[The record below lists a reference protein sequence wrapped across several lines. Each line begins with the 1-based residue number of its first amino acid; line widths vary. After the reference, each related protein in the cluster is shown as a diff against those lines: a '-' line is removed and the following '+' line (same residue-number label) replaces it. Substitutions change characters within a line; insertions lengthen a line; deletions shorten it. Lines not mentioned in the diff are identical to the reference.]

1 MDPKY
6 YEVQCAG
13 RLLAALN
20 ESQLTY
26 SITPSYYRECVR
38 KFRKDSAPE
47 SAFSKAREML
57 SQCQW
62 DKLEG
67 NDKSINFDEIEV
79 DILLHAESLSAENV
93 DLGKEFHLLR
103 PDAPV
108 KPEQILN
115 RHISDKAIDVNAN
128 AYIVAEVTRDGTAAM
143 AKKKMY
149 QMERDLAFLLARA
162 RVNFNDPTITIG
174 NIVRLVALIT
184 PSAQIEEVSKFLI
197 EKKYGLPLVY
207 SLLQQKRVYLGKVPP
222 EGNSSIVS
230 RSIRESFA
238 ASDSFSSISNRSRQK
253 LVTISYEGKVM
264 KMNVAYCT
272 NWADFLGKIGEA
284 SGVLQLTKDMVSVY
298 CFDRGISQTVHAVDA
313 LVEKET
319 YYVVKVGEP
328 VPEPI
333 VPRTITFK
341 TMDEFY
347 EALRNESDDEFK
359 KKFVTTAK
367 KVFRDQGIGLKR
379 LPGLTNEE
387 LERIGLKQ
395 WGLRQAILK
404 VLGKD
409 KS

>member
-1 MDPKY
+1 MNPKY

-20 ESQLTY
+20 ESQQTY

-222 EGNSSIVS
+222 EGNSNIVS

-253 LVTISYEGKVM
+253 LVTISYEGNLID
-264 KMNVAYCT
+264 MNVADCA
-272 NWADFLGKIGEA
+272 NLSEFLEKVGKSSA
-284 SGVLQLTKDMVSVY
+284 TLKLTKSVTAVY
-298 CFDRGISQTVHAVDA
+298 RIENGSPHFVTEVDA
-313 LVEKET
+313 FIEKQT
-319 YYVVKVGEP
+319 YYVVTAGDPLPKP
-328 VPEPI
+328 VSPE
-333 VPRTITFK
+333 TTSFQ
-341 TMDEFY
+341 TMEEFY
-347 EALRNESDDEFK
+347 AKLELEFDDEFK
-359 KKFVTTAK
+359 KDFMTNVTD
-367 KVFRDQGIGLKR
+367 VFRKQGIGLKR
-379 LPGLTNEE
+379 LPDLTNEE

-395 WGLRQAILK
+395 WGLRKAILK